1 MTRKSLSR
9 LLITMIVMLMGVSTE
24 AAAGVVLKL
33 GDILVAEPGTASIS
47 VVDPVTGTKTL
58 ISQGGLRS
66 PAHLGWP
73 RMADLIRVNPAEDPE
88 E

>member
-1 MTRKSLSR
+1 
-9 LLITMIVMLMGVSTE
+9 MIVMVTGVPTG

-58 ISQGGLRS
+58 ISQGGLLS
-66 PAHLGWP
+66 PAHRTVAVALALDGEII
-73 RMADLIRVNPAEDPE
+73 AIR
-88 E
+88 